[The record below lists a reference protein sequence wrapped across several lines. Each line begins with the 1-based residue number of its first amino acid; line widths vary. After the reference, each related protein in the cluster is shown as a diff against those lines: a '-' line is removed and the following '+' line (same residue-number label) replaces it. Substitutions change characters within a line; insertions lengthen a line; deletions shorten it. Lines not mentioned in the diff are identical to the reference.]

1 MNYFKQINREGI
13 PFHHLGGC
21 LILASVLG
29 MVLFSGS
36 DGPVYS
42 RYFGFQSSSQG
53 MWEAFFVIG
62 VLLILAHYVFF
73 GRKNIL
79 LKGSGTSYIL
89 YKHYNRLILCTVC
102 GTVGLYETC
111 IVLTKEERRQFHEEG
126 EAYIKN
132 LSDQITHYPPDFM
145 PRNIRF

>member
-13 PFHHLGGC
+13 PFHHLGGF
-21 LILASVLG
+21 LILASILG
-29 MVLFSGS
+29 LLLFSES
-36 DGPVYS
+36 DGQVYS

-53 MWEAFFVIG
+53 VWEAFFVVGIL
-62 VLLILAHYVFF
+62 VILAHYLFF
-73 GRKNIL
+73 GRKNVL

-102 GTVGLYETC
+102 GTIGIYEMC

-126 EAYIKN
+126 EAYIKK
-132 LSDQITHYPPDFM
+132 LSDQIVYDPWSFTS
-145 PRNIRF
+145 RNIRF